1 MELSIR
7 DFAKIKQADIVIDG
21 ITVIAGE
28 NNTGKSTVGKIL
40 FSLFNSLSDIEEK
53 IFNERMREVE
63 KSNEK
68 IMYEYFDGNIIY
80 GGFDRL
86 YLLSNLMI
94 PSIRR
99 NKNNS
104 IEKIEEDIRKKL
116 YKYKNSIVGKMD
128 DDLLEEMTHKLGEN
142 IESFLEIPE
151 ENIILEV
158 VSEYFSKV
166 FSSQTNSLLDKEKH
180 NAPVLTLKIKN
191 RHNRLFF
198 QDNRCVKMENEINI
212 IHKAIYIDNPF
223 IVDELSGD
231 YDGLS
236 TMEDELKKLILKQNQ
251 RDIFDGVVES
261 VRAKEKLKE
270 IYEVLK
276 TVVDGQIIF
285 GQGEEI
291 YLKNDNL
298 DKPLSVHNLSTG
310 IKSFTILKMLLEKG
324 CLKDKDVLILD
335 EPEIHLH
342 PQWQIVYAQLIVLL
356 QKNFDLSIIV
366 TTHSPYFVD
375 ALDLFSHKYEINKK
389 VNYYL
394 ASNTE
399 KGAIIKRVTDNIDL
413 IYKKMASPIQALDTL
428 RHELNNQ

>member
-68 IMYEYFDGNIIY
+68 IMYEYFDGNIFY

-94 PSIRR
+94 SSIRR

-104 IEKIEEDIRKKL
+104 IEKIEEDIRKEL

-151 ENIILEV
+151 ENIMLEV
-158 VSEYFSKV
+158 VSGYFSKV
-166 FSSQTNSLLDKEKH
+166 FSSQTNSLLDKGSH
-180 NAPVLTLKIKN
+180 DNPILALKIKN
-191 RHNRLFF
+191 RQNRLFF

-251 RDIFDGVVES
+251 RDIFEGVVES

>member
-80 GGFDRL
+80 GGFDRF

-104 IEKIEEDIRKKL
+104 IEKIEEDIRKEL
-116 YKYKNSIVGKMD
+116 YKYKNSVVSKMD
-128 DDLLEEMTHKLGEN
+128 DDLLEEMIHKLGEN

-158 VSEYFSKV
+158 VSGYFSKV
-166 FSSQTNSLLDKEKH
+166 FSSQTNSLLDKGSH
-180 NAPVLTLKIKN
+180 NNPILALKIKN
-191 RHNRLFF
+191 RQNRLFF
-198 QDNRCVKMENEINI
+198 QDNRCVKIENEINI

-251 RDIFDGVVES
+251 RDVFDGVVES
-261 VRAKEKLKE
+261 VRTKEKLKE

-399 KGAIIKRVTDNIDL
+399 KGAIIKRVTDNIDIDL
-413 IYKKMASPIQALDTL
+413 
-428 RHELNNQ
+428 

>member
-1 MELSIR
+1 MKLSIR
-7 DFAKIKQADIVIDG
+7 DFAKIKKADIVIDG

-68 IMYEYFDGNIIY
+68 IMYEYFDGNITY
-80 GGFDRL
+80 GGYDRL

-104 IEKIEEDIRKKL
+104 IEKIEEDVRKEL
-116 YKYKNSIVGKMD
+116 YKYKNSIVGKID
-128 DDLLEEMTHKLGEN
+128 DDLLEEMIHKLGEN
-142 IESFLEIPE
+142 IKSFLEIPE

-166 FSSQTNSLLDKEKH
+166 FSSQTNSLLDKGSH
-180 NAPVLTLKIKN
+180 DNPILALKIKN
-191 RHNRLFF
+191 RQNRLFF

-223 IVDELSGD
+223 VVDELSGN

-236 TMEDELKKLILKQNQ
+236 TMESELKKLILKQNQ

-261 VRAKEKLKE
+261 VKTKERLRE
-270 IYEVLK
+270 ISEILK
-276 TVVDGQIIF
+276 TVVDGDIIF
-285 GQGEEI
+285 GQREEI

-298 DKPLSVHNLSTG
+298 NKPLSVHNLSTG
-310 IKSFTILKMLLEKG
+310 IKSFTVLKMLLEKG

-366 TTHSPYFVD
+366 TTHSPYFAD

-394 ASNTE
+394 ASNIDE
-399 KGAIIKRVTDNIDL
+399 GAIIERVTDNIDL

>member
-142 IESFLEIPE
+142 IKSFLEIPE

-342 PQWQIVYAQLIVLL
+342 PQWQIIYAQLIVLL

-375 ALDLFSHKYEINKK
+375 ALDLFSHKYGINKK

-399 KGAIIKRVTDNIDL
+399 EGAIIERVTDNIDL

>member
-68 IMYEYFDGNIIY
+68 IMYEYFDGNIFY

-94 PSIRR
+94 SSIRR

-104 IEKIEEDIRKKL
+104 IEKIEEDIRKEL

-151 ENIILEV
+151 ENIMLEV
-158 VSEYFSKV
+158 VSGYFSKV
-166 FSSQTNSLLDKEKH
+166 FSSQTNSLLDKGSH
-180 NAPVLTLKIKN
+180 DNPILALKIKN
-191 RHNRLFF
+191 RQNRLFF

-251 RDIFDGVVES
+251 RDIFEGVVES

-310 IKSFTILKMLLEKG
+310 IKSFAILKMLLEKG

-342 PQWQIVYAQLIVLL
+342 PQWQIIYAQLIVLL

-375 ALDLFSHKYEINKK
+375 ALDLFSHKYGINKK

-399 KGAIIKRVTDNIDL
+399 EGAIIERVTDNIDL

>member
-63 KSNEK
+63 NSNEM

-104 IEKIEEDIRKKL
+104 IEKIEEDIRKEL
-116 YKYKNSIVGKMD
+116 YKYKNSVVGKMD
-128 DDLLEEMTHKLGEN
+128 DDLLEEMIHKLGEN

-158 VSEYFSKV
+158 VSGYFSKV
-166 FSSQTNSLLDKEKH
+166 FSSQTNSLLDKGSH
-180 NAPVLTLKIKN
+180 NNPILALKIKN
-191 RHNRLFF
+191 RQNRLFF
-198 QDNRCVKMENEINI
+198 QDNRCVKIENEINI

-251 RDIFDGVVES
+251 RDVFDGVVES
-261 VRAKEKLKE
+261 VRTKEKLKE

-399 KGAIIKRVTDNIDL
+399 KGAII
-413 IYKKMASPIQALDTL
+413 
-428 RHELNNQ
+428 

>member
-80 GGFDRL
+80 GGFDRF

-104 IEKIEEDIRKKL
+104 IEKIEEDIRKEL
-116 YKYKNSIVGKMD
+116 YKYKNSVVSKMD
-128 DDLLEEMTHKLGEN
+128 DDLLEEMIHKLGEN

-158 VSEYFSKV
+158 VSGYFSKV
-166 FSSQTNSLLDKEKH
+166 FSSQTNSLLDKGSH
-180 NAPVLTLKIKN
+180 NNPILALKIKN
-191 RHNRLFF
+191 RQNRLFF
-198 QDNRCVKMENEINI
+198 QDNRCVKIENEINI

-251 RDIFDGVVES
+251 RDVFDGVVES
-261 VRAKEKLKE
+261 VRTKEKLKE

>member
-63 KSNEK
+63 NSNEM

-104 IEKIEEDIRKKL
+104 IEKIEEDIRKEL
-116 YKYKNSIVGKMD
+116 YKYKNSVVGKMD
-128 DDLLEEMTHKLGEN
+128 DDLLEEMIHKLGEN

-158 VSEYFSKV
+158 VSGYFSKV
-166 FSSQTNSLLDKEKH
+166 FSSQTNSLLDKGSH
-180 NAPVLTLKIKN
+180 NNPILALKIKN
-191 RHNRLFF
+191 RQNRLFF
-198 QDNRCVKMENEINI
+198 QDNRCVKIENEINI

-251 RDIFDGVVES
+251 RDVFDGVVES
-261 VRAKEKLKE
+261 VRTKEKLKE
-270 IYEVLK
+270 IYEDSCRW
-276 TVVDGQIIF
+276 TNYIWSGRR
-285 GQGEEI
+285 
-291 YLKNDNL
+291 NL
-298 DKPLSVHNLSTG
+298 
-310 IKSFTILKMLLEKG
+310 FEK
-324 CLKDKDVLILD
+324 
-335 EPEIHLH
+335 
-342 PQWQIVYAQLIVLL
+342 
-356 QKNFDLSIIV
+356 
-366 TTHSPYFVD
+366 
-375 ALDLFSHKYEINKK
+375 
-389 VNYYL
+389 
-394 ASNTE
+394 
-399 KGAIIKRVTDNIDL
+399 
-413 IYKKMASPIQALDTL
+413 
-428 RHELNNQ
+428 

>member
-63 KSNEK
+63 NSNEM

-104 IEKIEEDIRKKL
+104 IEKIEEDIRKEL
-116 YKYKNSIVGKMD
+116 YKYKNSVVGKMD
-128 DDLLEEMTHKLGEN
+128 DDLLEEMIHKLGEN

-158 VSEYFSKV
+158 VSGYFSKV
-166 FSSQTNSLLDKEKH
+166 FSSQTNSLLDKGSH
-180 NAPVLTLKIKN
+180 NNPILALKIKN
-191 RHNRLFF
+191 RQNRLFF
-198 QDNRCVKMENEINI
+198 QDNRCVKIENEINI
-212 IHKAIYIDNPF
+212 IHQAIYIDNPV

-251 RDIFDGVVES
+251 RDVFDGVVES
-261 VRAKEKLKE
+261 VRTKEKLKE

>member
-63 KSNEK
+63 NSNEM

-104 IEKIEEDIRKKL
+104 IEKIEEDIRKEL
-116 YKYKNSIVGKMD
+116 YKYKNSVVGKMD
-128 DDLLEEMTHKLGEN
+128 DDLLEEMIHKLGEN

-158 VSEYFSKV
+158 VSGYFSKV
-166 FSSQTNSLLDKEKH
+166 FSSQTNSLLDKGSH
-180 NAPVLTLKIKN
+180 NNPILALKIKN
-191 RHNRLFF
+191 RQNRLFF
-198 QDNRCVKMENEINI
+198 QDNRCVKIENEINI

-251 RDIFDGVVES
+251 RDVFDGVVES
-261 VRAKEKLKE
+261 VRTKEKLKE

>member
-63 KSNEK
+63 NSNEM

-104 IEKIEEDIRKKL
+104 IEKIEEDIRKEL
-116 YKYKNSIVGKMD
+116 YKYKNSVVGKMD
-128 DDLLEEMTHKLGEN
+128 DDLLEEMIHKLGEN

-158 VSEYFSKV
+158 VSGYFSKV
-166 FSSQTNSLLDKEKH
+166 FSSQTNSLLDKGSH
-180 NAPVLTLKIKN
+180 NNPILALKIKN
-191 RHNRLFF
+191 RQNRLFF
-198 QDNRCVKMENEINI
+198 QDNRCVKIENEINI

-251 RDIFDGVVES
+251 RDVFDGVVES
-261 VRAKEKLKE
+261 VRTKEKLKE

-413 IYKKMASPIQALDTL
+413 IYKKMESPIQALDTL

>member
-63 KSNEK
+63 NSNEM

-342 PQWQIVYAQLIVLL
+342 PQWQIIYAQLIVLL

-375 ALDLFSHKYEINKK
+375 ALDLFSHKYGINKK

-399 KGAIIKRVTDNIDL
+399 EGAIIERVTDNIDL

>member
-1 MELSIR
+1 MKLSIR

-53 IFNERMREVE
+53 IFNERMREVK

-68 IMYEYFDGNIIY
+68 IMYEYFDGNITY
-80 GGFDRL
+80 GGYDRL

-104 IEKIEEDIRKKL
+104 IEKIEEDIRKEL
-116 YKYKNSIVGKMD
+116 YKYKNSIVAKID
-128 DDLLEEMTHKLGEN
+128 DDLLEEMIHKLGEN

-158 VSEYFSKV
+158 ISEYFSKV
-166 FSSQTNSLLDKEKH
+166 FSSQTNSLLDKERH
-180 NAPVLTLKIKN
+180 NAPILTLKIKN
-191 RHNRLFF
+191 RQNRLFF
-198 QDNRCVKMENEINI
+198 QDNRCVKMENEINL

-223 IVDELSGD
+223 IVDELSGN

-261 VRAKEKLKE
+261 VKTKERLRE
-270 IYEVLK
+270 ISEVLK
-276 TVVDGQIIF
+276 TVVDGDIIF

-298 DKPLSVHNLSTG
+298 NKPLSVHNLSTG
-310 IKSFTILKMLLEKG
+310 IKSFAILKMLLEKG

-399 KGAIIKRVTDNIDL
+399 AGAIIERVTDNIDL